1 MPTIRKY
8 HNAAEKQAAYRQRTL
23 AAAASARAAHN
34 LPPLSPVPTIPSYRR
49 WNAMT
54 ANALELLSRVQ
65 DEMRTYADERS
76 EAWQQTDNAEKL
88 EEQMQALEQ
97 AIDALQE

>member
-1 MPTIRKY
+1 
-8 HNAAEKQAAYRQRTL
+8 
-23 AAAASARAAHN
+23 
-34 LPPLSPVPTIPSYRR
+34 
-49 WNAMT
+49 MT